1 MVRIPTNT
9 KLLREI
15 LTAFIRNEVHKTG
28 LTRGLVGLSGGV
40 DSAVTAV
47 LAAAALASLLLNSAA
62 PLAGYIMAVLALTA
76 WRSRD
81 GAHLALYRRIRPL
94 AVVQSVVLPNIA
106 KLFL

>member
-40 DSAVTAV
+40 DSAVTA
-47 LAAAALASLLLNSAA
+47 
-62 PLAGYIMAVLALTA
+62 T
-76 WRSRD
+76 
-81 GAHLALYRRIRPL
+81 
-94 AVVQSVVLPNIA
+94 
-106 KLFL
+106 KFE